1 MAKSKSPYQS
11 PSAKLQPTPAIHQHV
26 PGKTIAQA
34 VANAN
39 QHVANVN
46 NAAKK

>member
-11 PSAKLQPTPAIHQHV
+11 PSSQLQPTLAIHQHQ

-34 VANAN
+34 ISNAN
-39 QHVANVN
+39 QHVSNVN
-46 NAAKK
+46 AAARK